1 MNGNQFIGM
10 RVSEFQRYNDIGPIM
25 GVAVIVDEEHEYQYP
40 LRDTLQPNDYV
51 LEVTCPYGSQ
61 AMAQTIYNSVHGK
74 IYKGFSAQNAP
85 LSIDAELGDAI
96 TVKDT
101 YSMLAYQSL
110 EFGPGHMSE
119 AAAPGD
125 NELEN
130 EYPWLTSTRKEFD
143 RVLATTRSW
152 ITKTSND
159 INLRVEQVE
168 KDSNDRYSELNINL
182 EGITSTVSGIDG
194 RVSQISQKVDNIT
207 ISVESPNGIPNRI
220 VVSSQGVEISS
231 EKLNFSGL
239 VSFTDLSSAG
249 QTVINGANITTG
261 TIKAQYLDLTGAITF
276 SDLDQGV
283 KDNINDAYD
292 MASSAQ
298 DVANNTNDT
307 VSGWTYGGTTKI
319 DGSQIMTG
327 TVMASELMGG
337 SIRLLDKD
345 EVRAGNIV
353 LSGASSADYAVE
365 LNSRQALRLSARR
378 GSVFIQSEE
387 YGCFTTWGDNLI
399 SFGDADIGPAGS
411 ATVNNPYGAGSCG
424 TSDHIWSDVYS
435 INNSIG
441 ISDRNEK
448 TDIEY
453 GLEQYNVL
461 FDNLKPCT
469 FRYKNGVRTHQ
480 GMISQDIEEELNNLG
495 ISSENFAAFIKFKKE
510 NSDEYGYGLR
520 YGEFIPTLIW
530 QVQQLKK
537 RVNELERMIPQ

>member
-1 MNGNQFIGM
+1 
-10 RVSEFQRYNDIGPIM
+10 M
-25 GVAVIVDEEHEYQYP
+25 GVVVIVDEEHEYQYP

-74 IYKGFSAQNAP
+74 VYKGFSAQNAP
-85 LSIDAELGDAI
+85 LPIDAELGDAI

-159 INLRVEQVE
+159 INLRVEQVD

-283 KDNINDAYD
+283 KNNISDAYD

-298 DVANNTNDT
+298 DVANDANDT
-307 VSGWTYGGTTKI
+307 VSGWTYEGTTEI
-319 DGSQIMTG
+319 DGTMIATG
-327 TVMASELMGG
+327 TVTASKLRGG
-337 SIRLLDKD
+337 QVILLNARGR
-345 EVRAGNIV
+345 EAGY
-353 LSGASSADYAVE
+353 LSLGTASSGVFAIE
-365 LNSRQALRLSARR
+365 LESLAALRLKADDGAISIEANNDY
-378 GSVFIQSEE
+378 GAVFST
-387 YGCFTTWGDNLI
+387 YDPGDYRNASYI
-399 SFGDADIGPAGS
+399 SFGGADIGPAGGS
-411 ATVNNPYGAGSCG
+411 AEFSCG
-424 TSDHIWSDVYS
+424 RSGRPWSVVYAQTSTIES
-435 INNSIG
+435 
-441 ISDRNEK
+441 SDRNEK
-448 TDIEY
+448 TEIEY
-453 GLEQYNVL
+453 GLEKYDKL
-461 FDNLKPCT
+461 FDSLKPCT
-469 FRYKNGVRTHQ
+469 FRFKDRVRTHQ
-480 GMISQDIEEELNNLG
+480 GMIAQDVEDEINALG
-495 ISSENFAAFIKFKKE
+495 IDSQNFAAFIKFNKQDE
-510 NSDEYGYGLR
+510 NGENIEDEYGYALR
-520 YGEFIPTLIW
+520 YTEFIPTLIW

>member
-74 IYKGFSAQNAP
+74 VYKGFSAQNAP

-152 ITKTSND
+152 ITKTSD
-159 INLRVEQVE
+159 EITLKVERVDDKLDQ
-168 KDSNDRYSELNINL
+168 RYSELTVNL
-182 EGITSTVSGIDG
+182 NGITSTVSGIEGDI
-194 RVSQISQKVDNIT
+194 SQIEQRFDKIKLSVNSSGGIT
-207 ISVESPNGIPNRI
+207 NSISITTDGINFSA
-220 VVSSQGVEISS
+220 VN
-231 EKLNFSGL
+231 LDFSGL
-239 VSFTDLSSAG
+239 VTFSDLSGAG
-249 QTVINGANITTG
+249 KTVINGANITTG
-261 TIKAQYLDLTGAITF
+261 KIDAEYLNLTGAITF
-276 SDLDQGV
+276 NDLTQSV
-283 KDNINDAYD
+283 KDNISNAYD
-292 MASSAQ
+292 MAYSAQ
-298 DVANNTNDT
+298 NAANEASDT
-307 VSGWTYGGTTKI
+307 VSGWTYGDTTYI
-319 DGSQIMTG
+319 DGSAIWTDNLYASNLKGG
-327 TVMASELMGG
+327 TVYLVDNRERDVGYLY
-337 SIRLLDKD
+337 IRS
-345 EVRAGNIV
+345 AT
-353 LSGASSADYAVE
+353 SSDYAIE
-365 LNSRQALRLSARR
+365 LRSDSSLSLNASDTLYIEGGGTHATFDNNVVTFGGDGI
-378 GSVFIQSEE
+378 GS
-387 YGCFTTWGDNLI
+387 
-399 SFGDADIGPAGS
+399 AGS
-411 ATVNNPYGAGSCG
+411 GLSSCG
-424 TSDHIWSDVYS
+424 TSRYMWSDVYAVNGS
-435 INNSIG
+435 INT
-441 ISDRNEK
+441 SDRNEK

-453 GLEQYNVL
+453 GLKQYDKL
-461 FDNLKPCT
+461 FDSLKPCT
-469 FRYKNGVRTHQ
+469 FRFKDGIRIHQ
-480 GMISQDIEEELNNLG
+480 GMIAQDVEDEINALG
-495 ISSENFAAFIKFKKE
+495 IDSQNFAAFIKFNKQDE
-510 NSDEYGYGLR
+510 NGKDIEDEYGYALR
-520 YGEFIPTLIW
+520 YTEFIPTLIW